1 MFMSY
6 QIIDHTAD
14 LGIIVEGEDEKN
26 LFIRAAQAMTD
37 LMVKGDIV
45 KKTVIKDVSLQGD
58 DFSDI
63 IVKWL
68 GQILYLFH
76 GEKLLIHSVKITSII
91 TMTLR
96 SER

>member
-1 MFMSY
+1 MSY

-76 GEKLLIHSVKITSII
+76 GEKLLIHSVKITSIS
-91 TMTLR
+91 TMTLI

>member
-1 MFMSY
+1 
-6 QIIDHTAD
+6 
-14 LGIIVEGEDEKN
+14 
-26 LFIRAAQAMTD
+26 MTD

-58 DFSDI
+58 DFPDLM
-63 IVKWL
+63 VKWL
-68 GQILYLFH
+68 GQFLYLFH
-76 GEKLLIHSVKITSII
+76 VGKLLMHSVKITSIS

>member
-45 KKTVIKDVSLQGD
+45 KKAVIKDVSLQGD